1 MQESRVRCLGWKDPL
16 EKEMAT
22 HSSTLALRIPW
33 TEEPGGPQST
43 GSQNVNHDWAPTS
56 FAFILGPECHA
67 YSTSFEGQG
76 GRIIHFPIT
85 LLALTWLPGGR
96 PARRRLQEIRS
107 LGPLSRGSTMGCLPC
122 LLPTSHCQGS
132 VLLAFQRLIVKCSAN
147 AVSYEPISQSR
158 AWILR
163 ERVKITVVSSDG
175 SRRNCVLLVVLF
187 AGRGFRGTGMGKCT
201 SWPFWK

>member
-1 MQESRVRCLGWKDPL
+1 MPGLERSPGEGNGNPFQYSCLENSMDRGAWRATVYGVTKCQSRL
-16 EKEMAT
+16 
-22 HSSTLALRIPW
+22 S
-33 TEEPGGPQST
+33 
-43 GSQNVNHDWAPTS
+43 PTS

-76 GRIIHFPIT
+76 GRIIHFLIT